1 VFLRSADIQYAKI
14 KVLEKV
20 GLKNGQLN
28 IHMKAIG
35 MIAFIL
41 LAIGGLNW
49 LLVDFGFNLVDYLF
63 GIGSVLSRIVYIL
76 VGLSAIWELF
86 TYKWSGSAA

>member
-1 VFLRSADIQYAKI
+1 MI

-20 GLKNGQLN
+20 GSENGQPN
-28 IHMKAIG
+28 THMKAIG

-49 LLVDFGFNLVDYLF
+49 LLVGFGFNLVDYLF
-63 GIGSVLSRIVYIL
+63 GVGSALSRIVYIL
-76 VGLSAIWELF
+76 VGLSALWEIF

>member
-1 VFLRSADIQYAKI
+1 M

-20 GLKNGQLN
+20 DSENRQLN
-28 IHMKAIG
+28 THMKAIG

-49 LLVDFGFNLVDYLF
+49 LLVGFGFNLVDYLF
-63 GIGSVLSRIVYIL
+63 GVGSVLSRIVYIL
-76 VGLSAIWELF
+76 VGLSTLWELF
-86 TYKWSGSAA
+86 TYKWSGGAA